1 MKRGGIMSKIPKILG
16 KYLFLFGIGGFI
28 YALIEIM
35 FRGHTHWTMM
45 ILGGIC
51 FIAIGL
57 INEFLSWDIPLIA
70 QGIIGSVTITS
81 LEFITGCI
89 VNLKLGWNVWDYSDV
104 LFNVKGQ
111 ICLPFSVLWVFIS
124 VAAIILDDYLRYWIF
139 HEEKPHYTLV

>member
-70 QGIIGSVTITS
+70 QGIIGSVAITS

-139 HEEKPHYTLV
+139 HEEKPHYTIV

>member
-45 ILGGIC
+45 ILGGVC

-70 QGIIGSVTITS
+70 QGIIGSVAITS

-139 HEEKPHYTLV
+139 HEEKPHYTIV

>member
-70 QGIIGSVTITS
+70 QGII
-81 LEFITGCI
+81 
-89 VNLKLGWNVWDYSDV
+89 
-104 LFNVKGQ
+104 
-111 ICLPFSVLWVFIS
+111 
-124 VAAIILDDYLRYWIF
+124 
-139 HEEKPHYTLV
+139 

>member
-1 MKRGGIMSKIPKILG
+1 MNRFLKILG
-16 KYLFLFGIGGFI
+16 KFSFLFGIGGFI

-45 ILGGIC
+45 ILGGVC

-70 QGIIGSVTITS
+70 QGIIGSVAITS

-139 HEEKPHYTLV
+139 HEEKPHYTIV

>member
-1 MKRGGIMSKIPKILG
+1 MNRFLKILG
-16 KYLFLFGIGGFI
+16 KFSFLFGIGGFI

-70 QGIIGSVTITS
+70 QGIIGSVAITS

>member
-139 HEEKPHYTLV
+139 HEEKPHYTIV

>member
-70 QGIIGSVTITS
+70 QGIIGSVAITS